1 MPTLPPHAFHRFAV
15 REHDQAIRLILALR
29 GFHQREFARPTQ
41 EVHRL
46 REGHAHRLYAHNAFA
61 RERWMRV
68 LGGHL
73 CAALGAQP
81 PRYRPVQPVWLVT
94 LIDRRQIVRGPDPA
108 GWRRPDPTFRE
119 IRRAYAAAMMGLDY
133 VGMLDPALFVSTQH
147 QEGVPRFIQW
157 HLHALVWNT
166 SQTDLDTWA
175 EGVRATMDAYLPG
188 ASSVDIAPV
197 EPADLLQ
204 VLWYTAKMPR
214 KQYQVSRRE
223 SGSLQQYKRQIN
235 GVNAVRLYAALR
247 PLRLPHLTLAG
258 GAGRLIRRH
267 TLRAAARGCAPQ
279 DRPGWPA

>member
-29 GFHQREFARPTQ
+29 GSRQREYSHPAR

-46 REGHAHRLYAHNAFA
+46 REGQARRLYAHNAFA

-73 CAALGAQP
+73 CAALGARP
-81 PRYRPVQPVWLVT
+81 PRYRPVQPVWFVT

-108 GWRRPDPTFRE
+108 GWRQPDPTFRE
-119 IRRAYAAAMMGLDY
+119 VRRAYGRAMAGLDY
-133 VGMLDPALFVSTQH
+133 IGLLDPALFVSTQH
-147 QEGVPRFIQW
+147 REGVPRFIQW

-166 SQTDLDTWA
+166 SEPKLDAWA

-188 ASSVDIAPV
+188 ASSVDISLIR
-197 EPADLLQ
+197 PADFLQ

-214 KQYQVSRRE
+214 KQYQVWLRE
-223 SGSLQQYKRQIN
+223 RGSFQQYKRQIN

-258 GAGRLIRRH
+258 GAGRPIRRR
-267 TLRAAARGCAPQ
+267 TLRAAAR
-279 DRPGWPA
+279 